1 MCRYLLVKNNY
12 EPQRSPSNWNYN
24 DSVKCPWTWEEHE
37 DVNRLP
43 YKIVYA
49 QCLSSCNE
57 WLCKAVKYHTTVLIR
72 DGNNWKI
79 RTKKVTV
86 AYVYSEGKN

>member
-1 MCRYLLVKNNY
+1 MSRYLLVKSNY
-12 EPQRSPSNWNYN
+12 RPKKSKYPPTNWNN
-24 DSVKCPWTWEEHE
+24 DDVKCPWVWQEHI

-57 WLCKAVKYHTTVLIR
+57 WLCKPVKYHTTVLIR
-72 DGNNWKI
+72 KDNEWKI
-79 RTKKVTV
+79 QQKEITV
-86 AYVYSEGKN
+86 AYVYSE